1 MKSFGKIFRAAALIL
16 AASISLTACS
26 GSVSEPVASGSQGS
40 QSAQSGQASQSTKQ
54 YKYGKINIPGKNG
67 SLCAAPIYIA
77 YDKGYLADEGF
88 DATLVS
94 ADTEARKIGLN
105 NGTIPVINGD
115 FQYFPSIEQGVKIKV
130 VGGLHFGCITIV
142 VPGNSAIKSAE
153 DLKGK
158 KIAVD
163 EIGGT
168 PFEAAS
174 VWLENHGIVAQNN
187 KDVTFVP
194 YSDGNLEIEA
204 AQKGEVDAAA
214 LWDPFGAQAVEDKGF
229 KKIFDL
235 STDPIFADKY
245 CCFLYASQK
254 VLDEKPDEVAAILR
268 AYQKAQDWI
277 HSNPE
282 EAVNIIADKK
292 YANLTDKKQAVELVK
307 SYQYPSLQQQDPDT
321 VKNNVLYFAQQL
333 SKIGYLQTKD
343 PDKFTEQAYQ
353 YVKTS

>member
-1 MKSFGKIFRAAALIL
+1 MKKLKKISGVLALVF
-16 AASISLTACS
+16 AASIALTACGPQNVNAPGTS
-26 GSVSEPVASGSQGS
+26 AGGASGVKSS
-40 QSAQSGQASQSTKQ
+40 QSAKT

-88 DATLVS
+88 DATLVA
-94 ADTEARKIGLN
+94 ADAEARKIALN

-115 FQYFPSIEQGVKIKV
+115 FQYFPSIEQGVKMKV
-130 VGGLHFGCITIV
+130 VGGLHFGCISVV
-142 VPGNSAIKSAE
+142 VPGNSSIKSAE

-168 PFEAAS
+168 PFEATS
-174 VWLENHGIVAQNN
+174 VWLENHGIVAKNN

-204 AQKGEVDAAA
+204 AQKGEVAAAA
-214 LWDPFGAQAVEDKGF
+214 LWDPFGAQAVADKGF

-235 STDPIFADKY
+235 STDPTFAGKY
-245 CCFLYASQK
+245 CCFLYASEK

-277 HSNPE
+277 HSHPE
-282 EAVNIIADKK
+282 EAVDIIADKK
-292 YANLTDKKQAVELVK
+292 YSNITDKKQAVELIK
-307 SYQYPSLQQQDPDT
+307 SYAYPSLQQQNPDD
-321 VKNNVLYFAQQL
+321 VKENVLYFARQL
-333 SKIGYLQTKD
+333 IQVGYLSSKD
-343 PDKFTEQAYQ
+343 ADQFTSKAYS
-353 YVKTS
+353 YVKTN